1 MTVLRSG
8 FTSLLEPGLAAVYFN
23 EFDMYPLLYPEYL
36 NVKTSTKAKETVQ
49 HIVGVGLTPEKP
61 IGVATTYED
70 ISEGWEKEFEMSTF
84 SKGIRI
90 VRELIEDDQYGMMTD
105 MTAALARSARQ
116 RMEVD
121 AASILN
127 NAFSASY
134 TGPDGVSLINA
145 THVNKAGGTYSN
157 AISPTGDLSVT
168 TLQDAIEV
176 LETMTD
182 EKGLTLAIRPK
193 LLVVP
198 PALQWG
204 AAELL
209 GSEKKPGTADN
220 EINALRGKGI
230 QFLVNPYLTD
240 SGAWFLLGDM
250 HKLIYWERSPL
261 EFYKGNDFDTD
272 DAKFKNRF
280 RKSQGFAD
288 ARGVTG
294 ST

>member
-1 MTVLRSG
+1 MTVTRST
-8 FTSLLEPGLAAVYFN
+8 FSTLLEPGLAAVYFN
-23 EFDMYPLLYPEYL
+23 EFDMYPLVYPKIFK
-36 NVKTSTKAKETVQ
+36 VKTSEKASETVQ

-70 ISEGWEKEFEMSTF
+70 IEIGWSKTFTHSTF

-90 VRELIEDDQYGMMTD
+90 VQELIEDDQYGVMED
-105 MTAALARSARQ
+105 MTATLARSARQ

-121 AASILN
+121 AADILN
-127 NAFSASY
+127 NAFSSSY
-134 TGPDGVSLINA
+134 TGYDAVSLINSS
-145 THVNKAGGTYSN
+145 HVNKIGGTWSN
-157 AISPTGDLSVT
+157 AISPTGDLSVS

-176 LETMTD
+176 IETMTD
-182 EKGLTLAIRPK
+182 ERGLTLALRPK

-198 PALQWG
+198 PALQWT

-209 GSEKKPGTADN
+209 ESVHKPGTADN
-220 EINALRGKGI
+220 EINSLRGKSLDYI
-230 QFLVNPYLTD
+230 VNPYLTD
-240 SGAWFLLGDM
+240 SGAWFVIADN
-250 HKLIYWERSPL
+250 HKLVYYERVPL
-261 EFYKGNDFDTD
+261 QFYKGNDFDTD

-280 RKSQGFAD
+280 RKSQGWAD